1 MEAGLDY
8 VPTHGWEYRE
18 HGTTAGTTTSG
29 WIEDQH
35 LTVSGEK
42 FRFLHKGPYKNY
54 VILFGGGGTSW
65 QDFFSPPK
73 LGLRLG
79 EFGQLTVRLVMHD
92 F

>member
-1 MEAGLDY
+1 MISYQNGRTYGGIKSVEAGLDY

-29 WIEDQH
+29 WMEDQH

-42 FRFLHKGPYKNY
+42 FRFLHKSPYKNY

-73 LGLRLG
+73 LRP
-79 EFGQLTVRLVMHD
+79 R
-92 F
+92 